1 MRKAFF
7 APEDGRGLIDF
18 YQEAVRTRS
27 YSDEEGELA
36 RLVTARMEALG
47 FDEVF
52 IDPAG
57 NAVGRVGDG
66 PRILH
71 FDSHMDTVQ
80 AGDPAAWRA
89 DPFSAEVID
98 GMVYGR
104 GTVDMKG
111 GWPPPSMPLLS
122 PSGRGCWRAGR
133 CMSPALC
140 ARSTVT
146 GCAWSTSTA
155 TAG

>member
-36 RLVTARMEALG
+36 HLVTARMEALG

-57 NAVGRVGDG
+57 NAVGRVGEG
-66 PRILH
+66 ARILH

-111 GWPPPSMPLLS
+111 G
-122 PSGRGCWRAGR
+122 AGR
-133 CMSPALC
+133 LPLC
-140 ARSTVT
+140 R
-146 GCAWSTSTA
+146 CYRQ
-155 TAG
+155 AGGAAGGQDGVCHRLCVRGVL